1 MVKRTRKPR
10 RSSCPIA
17 TSLDIFGDRWS
28 LLIIRDLLFT
38 DHRRFSDFARA
49 DEEIA
54 TNVLTD
60 RLELLECEG
69 LIRRRP
75 DPADGRKFVYD
86 LTRKGFELAPVIVEM
101 VIWAAR
107 HEKTAAPPV
116 LVREMERD
124 REKFVEGLR
133 ARWERSSALT
143 DRPFPLA

>member
-1 MVKRTRKPR
+1 MRISRPR

-38 DHRRFSDFARA
+38 DNRRFSDFARA
-49 DEEIA
+49 GEAIA

-69 LIRRRP
+69 LIFRRP
-75 DPADGRKFVYD
+75 DPADGRKFLYE
-86 LTRKGFELAPVIVEM
+86 LTGKGFDLAPVIVEM

-107 HEKTAAPPV
+107 HERTAAPPD

-124 REKFVEGLR
+124 PKKFVKGLR
-133 ARWERSSALT
+133 ARWGRSSAG
-143 DRPFPLA
+143 A

>member
-1 MVKRTRKPR
+1 MARRISRPR

-38 DHRRFSDFARA
+38 DNRRFSDFARA
-49 DEEIA
+49 GEAIA
-54 TNVLTD
+54 TNVLAD

-69 LIRRRP
+69 LIFRRA
-75 DPADGRKFVYD
+75 DPADGRKFVYN
-86 LTRKGFELAPVIVEM
+86 LTEKGFDLAPVIVEM

-107 HEKTAAPPV
+107 HERTAAPPD

-124 REKFVEGLR
+124 PSEFVEGLR
-133 ARWERSSALT
+133 ARWGRSSGGA
-143 DRPFPLA
+143 

>member
-1 MVKRTRKPR
+1 MATRTGRPR

-38 DHRRFSDFARA
+38 DNRRFSDFAKA
-49 DEEIA
+49 GEAIA

-69 LIRRRP
+69 LIFRRP
-75 DPADGRKFVYD
+75 DPVDGRKFVYG
-86 LTRKGFELAPVIVEM
+86 LTRKGFDLAPVIVEI

-107 HEKTAAPPV
+107 HERTAAPPD

-124 REKFVEGLR
+124 PRKFVKGLR
-133 ARWERSSALT
+133 GRWGR
-143 DRPFPLA
+143 LAGGA